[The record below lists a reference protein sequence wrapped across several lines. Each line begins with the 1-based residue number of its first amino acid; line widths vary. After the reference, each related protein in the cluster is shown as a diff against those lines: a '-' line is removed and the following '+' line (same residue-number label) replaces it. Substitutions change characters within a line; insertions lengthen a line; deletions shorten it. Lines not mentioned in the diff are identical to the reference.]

1 MIKVPRLLFALSMS
15 AMGWWV
21 FLWSF
26 AVSNDSDH
34 AMLRS
39 GCIWTLLLFFGSLI
53 ALLSYPIHNPE
64 PSRTT

>member
-1 MIKVPRLLFALSMS
+1 MIKVPRLLFALSML

-21 FLWSF
+21 FLWPF

-53 ALLSYPIHNPE
+53 ALLSYRIHNRK